1 MLIFFERSEGLLL
14 PVAKLCVLVNEK
26 IVDVS
31 MVVNFYLE
39 LYVEMW
45 VRRPKKEGV

>member
-1 MLIFFERSEGLLL
+1 MIFFKCSEGLLL
-14 PVAKLCVLVNEK
+14 PVAELRVLVDEK

-45 VRRPKKEGV
+45 V

>member
-1 MLIFFERSEGLLL
+1 MIFFKCCEGLLL

-26 IVDVS
+26 VVDVS

-39 LYVEMW
+39 LCIEMW
-45 VRRPKKEGV
+45 VQCPKKEGV